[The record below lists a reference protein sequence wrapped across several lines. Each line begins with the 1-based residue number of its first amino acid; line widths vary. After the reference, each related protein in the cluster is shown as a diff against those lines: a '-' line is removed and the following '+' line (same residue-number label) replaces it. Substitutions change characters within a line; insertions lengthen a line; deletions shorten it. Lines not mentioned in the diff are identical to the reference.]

1 MATYVGS
8 APEPRFGVPVKK
20 LNHTCNSTKV
30 PPTPLGVL
38 LPLPNLRPSSSTS
51 FCLFS
56 SFFQLQSKLQDH
68 PTQLEL
74 IDLVRPFESVF
85 YEFMEAVSI
94 SKLCDC
100 EATRKDRAFP
110 KMEIFET
117 FPKLLPDRHSLRLA
131 GPTTQGSRRGRPEE
145 AQRSLARPSLP
156 VSSQSQRKASR
167 LPSWTLQAA
176 LNYFVYLGQ
185 ETNWRS

>member
-74 IDLVRPFESVF
+74 IDLVRPFGASFTNSWKRSRSLNSVIAKRREKIAPF
-85 YEFMEAVSI
+85 PRWKSL
-94 SKLCDC
+94 KL
-100 EATRKDRAFP
+100 FP
-110 KMEIFET
+110 NYSQT
-117 FPKLLPDRHSLRLA
+117 GTLRLA